1 MRSITR
7 GVLVGLLAATPAL
20 AADAPGAVEVS
31 NAWTPATPQTRIDV
45 PIYMTVANRGD
56 GPDSLVRF
64 RCPVADFTE
73 KHMTDRGEGGYAMRE
88 VKAIAIPAG
97 GTVTLLPRGPHL
109 MLLKTKQPLALG
121 ETFTCSVVFQ
131 KAGTVP
137 VEVTVG
143 TPGGAEGKS

>member
-1 MRSITR
+1 MPITR

-31 NAWTPATPQTRIDV
+31 NAWTPATTQTRIDA
-45 PIYMTVANRGD
+45 PIYMTVANKGD

-64 RCPVADFTE
+64 RCPVAEFTE
-73 KHMTDRGEGGYAMRE
+73 KHVTDRGEGGYAMRE

-97 GTVTLLPRGPHL
+97 GTVTLAPRGPHL
-109 MLLKTKQPLALG
+109 MLLKTKQPFAAG
-121 ETFTCSVVFQ
+121 ETFTCNVVFQ

-143 TPGGAEGKS
+143 EPGGTEEKS